1 MAVIQREY
9 KDRLF
14 QFIFGR
20 EENKAWTLS
29 LYNAV
34 NGTAYTNPNLVQI
47 NTIKEV
53 LYLGMHNDTSF
64 LLTDDMNLY
73 EQQSSYNPNMPLR
86 MMQYAGNLYEKYI
99 KENGLNKYGSE
110 LLKLPVPRLIVFYN
124 GVKDTADETML
135 RLSDSFPEGPR
146 PDIEVSVRM
155 ININHEQ
162 NKDLLDA
169 CEPLKEYSWLMQ
181 EIRSNRKIMEI
192 EDAVDKALADM
203 PKEFVIRSFLEAH
216 KVEVSGMLLT
226 EYNEAETMELFKQ
239 DGIKEGR
246 REGIEQNRIESIKNI
261 MESFKVTAQQAM
273 DVLKIPV
280 EEQEKYAAKL

>member
-1 MAVIQREY
+1 MATVQREY

-14 QFIFGR
+14 NFIFGS

-29 LYNAV
+29 LYNAI
-34 NGTAYTNPNLVQI
+34 NGTDYTDPSKVQI

-110 LLKLPVPRLIVFYN
+110 LLQLPVPKLIVFYN
-124 GVKDTADETML
+124 GETEAEDETIL
-135 RLSDSFPEGPR
+135 RLSDSFPEGSK
-146 PDIEVSVRM
+146 PDIEVNVRM
-155 ININHEQ
+155 LNINHGRNQ
-162 NKDLLDA
+162 KLLDA

-181 EIRSNRKIMEI
+181 EIRKNRKTMEI
-192 EDAVDKALADM
+192 EDAVDKAMADM
-203 PKEFVIRSFLEAH
+203 PEDYVIRPFLDAH

-226 EYNEAETMELFKQ
+226 EYNEAETMELFRQ
-239 DGIKEGR
+239 EGVDK
-246 REGIEQNRIESIKNI
+246 NRIESIKTV
-261 MESFKVTAQQAM
+261 MKKLKYTAQQAM
-273 DVLKIPV
+273 EFLEIPIADRA
-280 EEQEKYAAKL
+280 KYLAKL

>member
-1 MAVIQREY
+1 MAAVQREY

-14 QFIFGR
+14 NFIFGS

-29 LYNAV
+29 LYNAI
-34 NGTAYTNPNLVQI
+34 NGTDYTDPSKVQI

-86 MMQYAGNLYEKYI
+86 MMQCAGNLYEKYI

-110 LLKLPVPRLIVFYN
+110 LLQLPVPKLIVFYN
-124 GVKDTADETML
+124 GETEAEDETIL
-135 RLSDSFPEGPR
+135 RLSDSFPEGSK
-146 PDIEVSVRM
+146 PDIEVNVRM
-155 ININHEQ
+155 LNINHGRNQ
-162 NKDLLDA
+162 KLLDA

-181 EIRSNRKIMEI
+181 EIRKNRKTMEI
-192 EDAVDKALADM
+192 EDAVDKAMADM
-203 PKEFVIRSFLEAH
+203 PEDYVIRPFLDAH

-226 EYNEAETMELFKQ
+226 EYNEAETMELFRQ
-239 DGIKEGR
+239 EGMDK
-246 REGIEQNRIESIKNI
+246 NRIESIKTV
-261 MESFKVTAQQAM
+261 MKKLKYTAQQAM
-273 DVLKIPV
+273 EFLEIPIADRA
-280 EEQEKYAAKL
+280 KYLAKL

>member
-1 MAVIQREY
+1 MAAVQREY

-14 QFIFGR
+14 NFIFGS

-29 LYNAV
+29 LYNAI
-34 NGTAYTNPNLVQI
+34 NGTDYTDPSKVQI

-110 LLKLPVPRLIVFYN
+110 LLQLPVPKLIVFYN
-124 GVKDTADETML
+124 GETEAEDETIL
-135 RLSDSFPEGPR
+135 RLSDSFPEGSK
-146 PDIEVSVRM
+146 PDIEVNVRM
-155 ININHEQ
+155 LNINHGRNQ
-162 NKDLLDA
+162 KLLDA

-181 EIRSNRKIMEI
+181 EIRKNRKTMEI
-192 EDAVDKALADM
+192 EDAVDKAMADM
-203 PKEFVIRSFLEAH
+203 PEDYVIRPFLDAH

-226 EYNEAETMELFKQ
+226 EYNEAETMELFRQ
-239 DGIKEGR
+239 EGVDK
-246 REGIEQNRIESIKNI
+246 NRIESIKTV
-261 MESFKVTAQQAM
+261 MKKLKYTAQQAM
-273 DVLKIPV
+273 EFLEIPIADRA
-280 EEQEKYAAKL
+280 KYLAKL

>member
-1 MAVIQREY
+1 
-9 KDRLF
+9 
-14 QFIFGR
+14 
-20 EENKAWTLS
+20 
-29 LYNAV
+29 
-34 NGTAYTNPNLVQI
+34 
-47 NTIKEV
+47 
-53 LYLGMHNDTSF
+53 
-64 LLTDDMNLY
+64 
-73 EQQSSYNPNMPLR
+73 
-86 MMQYAGNLYEKYI
+86 
-99 KENGLNKYGSE
+99 
-110 LLKLPVPRLIVFYN
+110 
-124 GVKDTADETML
+124 
-135 RLSDSFPEGPR
+135 
-146 PDIEVSVRM
+146 M

-273 DVLKIPV
+273 EALKIPV
-280 EEQEKYAAKL
+280 ADQAKYLAKL

>member
-1 MAVIQREY
+1 
-9 KDRLF
+9 
-14 QFIFGR
+14 
-20 EENKAWTLS
+20 
-29 LYNAV
+29 
-34 NGTAYTNPNLVQI
+34 
-47 NTIKEV
+47 
-53 LYLGMHNDTSF
+53 
-64 LLTDDMNLY
+64 
-73 EQQSSYNPNMPLR
+73 
-86 MMQYAGNLYEKYI
+86 
-99 KENGLNKYGSE
+99 
-110 LLKLPVPRLIVFYN
+110 
-124 GVKDTADETML
+124 
-135 RLSDSFPEGPR
+135 
-146 PDIEVSVRM
+146 M

-216 KVEVSGMLLT
+216 KMEVSGMLLT

-273 DVLKIPV
+273 EALKIPV
-280 EEQEKYAAKL
+280 ADQAKYLAKL